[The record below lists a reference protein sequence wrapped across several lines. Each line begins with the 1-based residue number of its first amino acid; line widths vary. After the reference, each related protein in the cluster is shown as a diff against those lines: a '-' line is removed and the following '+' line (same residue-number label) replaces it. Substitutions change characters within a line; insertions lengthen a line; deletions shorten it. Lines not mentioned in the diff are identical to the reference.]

1 MEALALIA
9 AVARGGVIG
18 IQDGGLPWRI
28 PEDMRHF
35 KRTTLGHAVIVGRK
49 TYESFGKPLVDRRN
63 IVVTRQ
69 RDLVISGCEVV
80 GSLEDAVALARTTDP
95 EPMVIGG
102 GEIYRQA
109 LPRITRM
116 YLTYIDRDAEGDV
129 RFPDYDANDFRELE
143 RRVGE
148 TPDITF
154 VTLERIPR

>member
-1 MEALALIA
+1 MEPLALIA
-9 AVARGGVIG
+9 AVARDGIIG
-18 IQDGGLPWRI
+18 KDGGLPWRI
-28 PEDMRHF
+28 SEDMRHF

-69 RDLVISGCEVV
+69 RDLAIPGCEVV
-80 GSLEDAVALARTTDP
+80 ASLEEAIALARASDP
-95 EPMVIGG
+95 EPMIIGG
-102 GEIYRQA
+102 GEIYRLA
-109 LPRITRM
+109 MPRITRM
-116 YLTYIDRDAEGDV
+116 VLTYIDRAADGDV

-148 TPDITF
+148 APDVTF